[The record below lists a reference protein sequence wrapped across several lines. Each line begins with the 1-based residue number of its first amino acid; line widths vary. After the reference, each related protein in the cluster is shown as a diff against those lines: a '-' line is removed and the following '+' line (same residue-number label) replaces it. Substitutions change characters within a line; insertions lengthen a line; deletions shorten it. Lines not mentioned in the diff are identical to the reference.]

1 MRINNKLKLGFLALM
16 LSLPMLPTQMVV
28 AGQNEQRA
36 PPTARTAGTL
46 GTQVVRAITQIQE
59 MMTPEDPEDEPDLV
73 GAKEGLDRLYERR
86 YERMNDFEKQTI
98 LNFYTNYYLTTENYP
113 EAIKIFEQLLTI
125 EALREDTRMRSLLS
139 LGQLQ
144 AAEENWRESINAYV
158 RWRELSFEERD
169 IVYRG
174 LSYGHYQIEEF
185 AEAEPY
191 WISYMELLLSEGAVL
206 DRGDYSYLVGIY
218 FTLEDYDKALE
229 LTKSMIVLFDEST
242 DWINLSAIYAGLD
255 EEELRIQSMNLAL
268 LKGHV
273 NNENRFLNLGQ
284 SMAGIDIAFSGAAVI
299 EQGID
304 EDVVEQTDEN
314 MTTLTQMYL
323 IASEYEA
330 ALEPAIQAAELT
342 ENGDGYDTLGYI
354 HYVLHDYDDAADAF
368 KMALEKGELSNRA
381 DTLLFLARSLI
392 ELDDFDGASEAAK
405 DAAEAGNER
414 DQKSANDYLRFV
426 TNTKTR
432 FDILATRRREAID
445 FYRTYPKLQ

>member
-1 MRINNKLKLGFLALM
+1 M
-16 LSLPMLPTQMVV
+16 
-28 AGQNEQRA
+28 
-36 PPTARTAGTL
+36 
-46 GTQVVRAITQIQE
+46 
-59 MMTPEDPEDEPDLV
+59 
-73 GAKEGLDRLYERR
+73 
-86 YERMNDFEKQTI
+86 
-98 LNFYTNYYLTTENYP
+98 
-113 EAIKIFEQLLTI
+113 
-125 EALREDTRMRSLLS
+125 
-139 LGQLQ
+139 
-144 AAEENWRESINAYV
+144 
-158 RWRELSFEERD
+158 
-169 IVYRG
+169 
-174 LSYGHYQIEEF
+174 
-185 AEAEPY
+185 
-191 WISYMELLLSEGAVL
+191 
-206 DRGDYSYLVGIY
+206 
-218 FTLEDYDKALE
+218 
-229 LTKSMIVLFDEST
+229 
-242 DWINLSAIYAGLD
+242 SAIYAGLD